1 MAIKVMRE
9 DKKVINTIGKGS
21 LVRAMDNDLLD
32 SSAVYM
38 IVEDLGTGFY
48 RLLNVE
54 TGIILESNNY
64 IKDLVDMYSLKLI
77 TNNADIILKNM

>member
-9 DKKVINTIGKGS
+9 DKKIINTIGKGS

-32 SSAVYM
+32 SSDVYM

-77 TNNADIILKNM
+77 TNNADIILKDM